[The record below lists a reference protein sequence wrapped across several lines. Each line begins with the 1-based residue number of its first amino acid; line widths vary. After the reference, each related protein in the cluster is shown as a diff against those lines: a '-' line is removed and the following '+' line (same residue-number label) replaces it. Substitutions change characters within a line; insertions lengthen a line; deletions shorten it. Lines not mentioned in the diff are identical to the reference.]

1 MEKCAYY
8 KTKIGIIKITYD
20 KKIRSIELVDEIG
33 KNKPSDLS
41 DRAIREIRE
50 YLDGSRTSFDIL
62 SEIELHGT
70 DFSKKVWRALLD
82 IPYGE
87 TRSYKDIGEAI
98 GNPRALQAVGT
109 AIGHNPI
116 MIIIP
121 CHRVIKSDGSL
132 GGYEYGPHIKQIL
145 LDIEGAVANQ

>member
-20 KKIRSIELVDEIG
+20 NKIKRIELVDDTGI
-33 KNKPSDLS
+33 NNPSDLS

-62 SEIELHGT
+62 SEIEACGT
-70 DFSKKVWRALLD
+70 DFRKKVWRALLD

-87 TRSYKDIGEAI
+87 TRFYKDIGEAI

-145 LDIEGAVANQ
+145 LDIEKRA

>member
-41 DRAIREIRE
+41 DRAIREIKE

-70 DFSKKVWRALLD
+70 DFRKKVWRALLD

-145 LDIEGAVANQ
+145 LDIEKRA